1 MRKVFWK
8 ARRKVEYSRN
18 PACSAAFITG
28 TPSRISSP
36 ARSSRFWLMYWWTV

>member
-1 MRKVFWK
+1 MWKVLRK
-8 ARRKVEYSRN
+8 ARRKVEYSVN

-28 TPSRISSP
+28 APERISSP